1 MDKDKV
7 VDQLAR
13 SLDAS
18 VRNIAG
24 PLDDVAISF
33 SGGLDSSL
41 LAFLASKHS
50 RPVLYVVGEEKSSD
64 MESARSAASSLELP
78 LTEII
83 LSEKIVKG
91 ALSDVT
97 CLARSTNPVLISYKL
112 PQFLVSRF
120 TEEDVIL
127 IGNGADELFGGYSRY
142 ERMEPKELPGA
153 MQWDLD
159 EMLRIEMPIDR
170 RIGNEFGKTF
180 EYPYL
185 SAEVVEIAMG
195 LPIGS
200 KVGKNGRK
208 AVLRD
213 VARYLGLSSEIS
225 AREKKAAQY
234 GTGTNRLMKKIAKT
248 DGLSIS
254 RYLEELADF

>member
-1 MDKDKV
+1 MIVDK
-7 VDQLAR
+7 LAR
-13 SLDAS
+13 SLDSS
-18 VRNIAG
+18 VRNIVEAI
-24 PLDDVAISF
+24 DDVAVSF

-41 LAFLASKHS
+41 IAFLASKHS
-50 RPVLYVVGEEKSSD
+50 RPVLHVVGEEKSPD
-64 MESARSAASSLELP
+64 MESARTAAKSLELP

-83 LSEKIVKG
+83 LSEKIVKE
-91 ALSDVT
+91 ALHDVT

-112 PQFLVSRF
+112 PQFLVSRS

-142 ERMEPKELPGA
+142 ERMEPKELPTA
-153 MQWDLD
+153 MQGDLD

-185 SAEVVEIAMG
+185 SAEVIEIAMG
-195 LPIGS
+195 LPVGS

-213 VARYLGLSSEIS
+213 VARHLGLSSEIS
-225 AREKKAAQY
+225 EREKKAAQY
-234 GTGTNRLMKKIAKT
+234 GTGSNRLMKRIARI
-248 DGLSIS
+248 DGVSIS